1 MFAKLLKH
9 EFSATGRLMNILSIV
24 MLATSLV
31 ATVLLRLLL
40 SLDRLVP
47 DDAPDFLLLSL
58 SSSLSI
64 LLGAC
69 AVLAVTYCIGT
80 IVILLIQFYRS
91 KFTDQG
97 YLTFTLPAGTRDIL
111 LSSYLNA
118 LIWLV
123 IGAAVTILSVLIV
136 ALFGSTTEGLINIRV
151 CQLIRNAFQGFWGL
165 LTEYGKLNVFDM
177 ILFLIHGIV
186 SGLSGLMLYF
196 AVITLG
202 CTLAKNHRVLV
213 CIALYYGISTVL
225 NTLNGSVQVI
235 FGIYSAAVSGN
246 EVTFAA
252 IYIPQT
258 VLMAGVLAGGYFL
271 STYLMKNKL
280 NLP

>member
-1 MFAKLLKH
+1 
-9 EFSATGRLMNILSIV
+9 
-24 MLATSLV
+24 
-31 ATVLLRLLL
+31 
-40 SLDRLVP
+40 
-47 DDAPDFLLLSL
+47 
-58 SSSLSI
+58 
-64 LLGAC
+64 
-69 AVLAVTYCIGT
+69 
-80 IVILLIQFYRS
+80 
-91 KFTDQG
+91 
-97 YLTFTLPAGTRDIL
+97 
-111 LSSYLNA
+111 
-118 LIWLV
+118 
-123 IGAAVTILSVLIV
+123 
-136 ALFGSTTEGLINIRV
+136 
-151 CQLIRNAFQGFWGL
+151 
-165 LTEYGKLNVFDM
+165 M